1 MTNQLLFFSNLC
13 FVLLL
18 LSASSIQ
25 ADPDDN
31 RNVYVVY
38 MGHNTQDHTSA
49 SSLHLSMLKQ
59 VIGRDAE
66 KHLLQRYTK
75 SFHGFSA
82 RLTEE
87 EAKNLKGMDGV
98 VSVFPSRNNKLAT
111 TSSWD
116 FLGFPLTV
124 NRSATE
130 SDIIIGVIDTGIW
143 PESPSFTDL
152 GYGPPPPKWKGICE
166 GNFSC
171 NNKIIGARYFKGDG
185 RYGPQD
191 FQSPRDSH
199 GHGTH
204 TASTAA
210 GNIVRNANLLGL
222 HTGTAR
228 GGVPRA
234 RIAVYKA
241 CWGDNGSCQDADVL
255 SAFEAAVADDVDI
268 ITYSGGNP
276 FATEIFEDGS
286 SIGAFHAM
294 KNGILT
300 VQSASNDGPRPQ
312 TISSVAPWVLSIA
325 AGGKN
330 TDLITPVRLGNGLVV
345 NGFSTNPFKLDKMYP
360 LIYAGDAPNIT
371 AGFNSSRSRLC
382 DSDSLDKNLV
392 KGKIVLCDRRTTG
405 EGVMLAGAVGCIMT
419 DAGPFF
425 ELINSY
431 TFPVSVVKPDQ
442 TRSIFRYIRS
452 TRNATA
458 VIMKSED
465 VKNASAP
472 YVASF
477 SSRGPNPIYKSILKP
492 DLTAPGVKILAA
504 WPPVSPI
511 TRVEGDSRVVP
522 FNMIS
527 GTSMACPHV
536 SGIAAYIKT
545 FNPSWSPA
553 AIKSAL
559 MTTAS
564 PMSALVN
571 TDAEFAYG
579 AGYLD
584 PMKALRP
591 GLVYDAGEID
601 YVSFLCQAG
610 YSTEDIISISGC
622 NTSSCSQLMEQT
634 KDLNYPTFFISAFRT
649 QPIRVSFNR
658 TVTNVG
664 SATSTYTGMITQ
676 PPVSGLQ
683 IVVEPDVLQF
693 KEIGQKLSF
702 KLSVQ
707 AILGVLDAPIVS
719 GALTW
724 DDGVHQDSY
733 ARLEIFTFVLVVP
746 LFIALVVMYPHNV
759 YQHFSSRYNMNT
771 RCLSN

>member
-1 MTNQLLFFSNLC
+1 MKNHLSFIYSC
-13 FVLLL
+13 CVLLL

-87 EAKNLKGMDGV
+87 EVKVFKGMNGV

-124 NRSATE
+124 NRSTTE

-143 PESPSFTDL
+143 PESPSFTDM

-171 NNKIIGARYFKGDG
+171 NNKIIGARYFKADG
-185 RYGPQD
+185 RYDPQD
-191 FQSPRDSH
+191 FQSPRDSD

-234 RIAVYKA
+234 RISVYKA
-241 CWGDNGSCQDADVL
+241 CWTNGCQDADVL
-255 SAFEAAVADDVDI
+255 SAFDAAIADGVDI
-268 ITYSGGNP
+268 ITVSAGAA
-276 FATEIFEDGS
+276 FAREIFQDSS

-300 VQSASNDGPRPQ
+300 VQSASNNGPSPQ
-312 TISSVAPWVLSIA
+312 TTSSIAPWVLSVA
-325 AGGKN
+325 AGSKN
-330 TDLITPVRLGNGLVV
+330 TDLITPVRLGNGLVI
-345 NGFSTNPFKLDKMYP
+345 NGFSTNPFELDKMYH

-382 DSDSLDKNLV
+382 IKDSLDKNLV
-392 KGKIVLCDRRTTG
+392 KGKIVLCDGSNNG
-405 EGVMLAGAVGCIMT
+405 ESVMLAGAVGCIMT
-419 DAGPFF
+419 YAGPFF
-425 ELINSY
+425 ELMNSY

-442 TRSIFRYIRS
+442 AKSIARYIRS

-477 SSRGPNPIYKSILKP
+477 SSRGPNPIHRSILKP

-504 WPPVSPI
+504 WPPVAPI
-511 TRVEGDSRVVP
+511 TQVEGDSRVVP

-564 PMSALVN
+564 PMSTLVN
-571 TDAEFAYG
+571 SDAEFAYG
-579 AGYLD
+579 AGYLN
-584 PMKALRP
+584 PLKAVRP

-601 YVSFLCQAG
+601 YVSFLCQEG
-610 YSTEDIISISGC
+610 YSTEDIISIFGD

-634 KDLNYPTFFISAFRT
+634 KVLNYPTFVIPALRS

-664 SATSTYTGMITQ
+664 SATSTYRAMITQ
-676 PPVSGLQ
+676 PHVSGLQ

-707 AILGVLDAPIVS
+707 AILRVLDEPIVS

-724 DDGVHQDSY
+724 DDGVHQVRSP
-733 ARLEIFTFVLVVP
+733 IVVHVP
-746 LFIALVVMYPHNV
+746 
-759 YQHFSSRYNMNT
+759 
-771 RCLSN
+771 